1 MIKYMGSK
9 RGLLKHGLG
18 EILLKEAT
26 NGSRFVDL
34 FAGTGRV
41 AWHVAEK
48 IDVPVLAVD
57 LQHYAAVLAAAVI
70 ERDHVIDE
78 CQVSAQWLEP
88 VEHALKLISDEDIM
102 RSGTAKDA
110 IARNVVLDAREL
122 CTTKPGGPIWTSY
135 GGHYF
140 SPSQAR
146 AFDLLLEQV
155 PDDNQLLTRF
165 CKALLVMAAS
175 QCAAAP
181 GHTAQP
187 FQPTEAALPH
197 ISVSWARDPVAII
210 KELLPSLA
218 RRHGRQRG
226 RAIVANA
233 NEVAEELNDG
243 DVVFVDPPYSAVHYS
258 RFYHVLE
265 TVARGRCGPVSGVGR
280 YPPPS
285 ERPRSA
291 YSIKSQALGTML
303 ELLERLATNGCCV
316 ILTFPS
322 GRASNGM
329 TGRELVEHARQWF
342 DVTERVVT
350 SRFSTLGGNGLNR
363 RSHRSVG
370 ELVALMR
377 PCG

>member
-9 RGLLKHGLG
+9 RGLLNQGLG
-18 EILLKEAT
+18 SLLLKEAA

-34 FAGTGRV
+34 FSGTGRV
-41 AWHVAEK
+41 AWYVSESV
-48 IDVPVLAVD
+48 DVPVLAAD
-57 LQHYAAVLAAAVI
+57 LQHYAVVLAGAVI
-70 ERDHVIDE
+70 ERDYVIDE
-78 CQVSAQWLEP
+78 VQVSEEWLEP
-88 VEHALKLISDEDIM
+88 VEDVLKIRWYEDPMKVATRKGGIT
-102 RSGTAKDA
+102 RD
-110 IARNVVLDAREL
+110 VVLEARAL
-122 CTTKPGGPIWTSY
+122 CTTEPGGPIWTSY

-140 SPSQAR
+140 SPSQAIT
-146 AFDLLLEQV
+146 FDLLLEQL
-155 PDDNQLLTRF
+155 PQGDELFIRF
-165 CKALLVMAAS
+165 CKALLVIAAS

-187 FQPTEAALPH
+187 FQPTEGALRH
-197 ISVSWARDPVAII
+197 IAVSWERDPVAII
-210 KELLPSLA
+210 KGLLPSLA
-218 RRHGRQRG
+218 RRHGRQKG

-233 NEVAEELNDG
+233 NAMAEELTKG
-243 DVVFVDPPYSAVHYS
+243 DVVFVDPPYSSVHYS

-265 TVARGRCGPVSGVGR
+265 TMARGSCGPVSGVGR
-280 YPPPS
+280 YPPTS
-285 ERPRSA
+285 ERPKSA
-291 YSIKSQALGTML
+291 YSIKSQALRAML
-303 ELLERLATNGCCV
+303 DLLERLAINRCCV

-329 TGRELVEHARQWF
+329 KGQELVEYARQWF

-377 PCG
+377 PYG